1 MASTNESYFDCREYR
16 RKAVFFLRCYA
27 LSTSCKLFR
36 WKTKVAEQR
45 RASATEWRAWSASG
59 RGQVRLR
66 SGAEGQR
73 RRFRAILRATSRRRK
88 RAPDVK
94 SFWHELNMHGLLLHR
109 LQQQKPRVCVN
120 SPEEFIGAIRTKF
133 IRLKEEVDAELGV
146 FARDLVGAL
155 DKADGG
161 EERVALEDLLVV
173 AQRCAEMSPEE
184 PRRRMH
190 APPSA
195 ARPPTAPLR
204 LRPAARRCRSPF
216 ALIAD

>member
-1 MASTNESYFDCREYR
+1 MPGW
-16 RKAVFFLRCYA
+16 
-27 LSTSCKLFR
+27 LFG
-36 WKTKVAEQR
+36 A
-45 RASATEWRAWSASG
+45 
-59 RGQVRLR
+59 
-66 SGAEGQR
+66 AEGQR

-94 SFWHELNMHGLLLHR
+94 SFSHELNMRGPLLHR
-109 LQQQKPRVCVN
+109 LQQRKPRVCVN

-146 FARDLVGAL
+146 FARDLVAAL

-184 PRRRMH
+184 PRRRLP

-204 LRPAARRCRSPF
+204 LRPGARRCRSPF